1 MCVYVCV
8 YARARLK
15 EREGFATVL
24 AALIALDSAVIA
36 VDDDVCFD
44 VNLNWYSHSRDTL
57 PPPPTNKQT
66 NQNQQTIKPKPKP
79 KPPTPSKKKKK
90 KKKRSTAIL
99 RQQKSEEEVQKFTS
113 TESSFMRISMS
124 QNT

>member
-44 VNLNWYSHSRDTL
+44 VNLNWYSHSRDTPPPQQTNKQTKTNKQSNQNQNQNL
-57 PPPPTNKQT
+57 PPPPKG
-66 NQNQQTIKPKPKP
+66 
-79 KPPTPSKKKKK
+79 
-90 KKKRSTAIL
+90 STAIL